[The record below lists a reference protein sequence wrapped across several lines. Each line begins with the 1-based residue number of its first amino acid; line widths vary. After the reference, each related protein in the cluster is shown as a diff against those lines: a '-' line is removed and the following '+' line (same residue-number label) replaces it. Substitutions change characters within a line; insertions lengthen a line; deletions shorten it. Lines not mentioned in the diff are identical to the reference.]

1 MSTWLE
7 KAIAEISR
15 LPEDQQ
21 DSLAR
26 WLLSELASEQQWD
39 AVFASSQGRLAEL
52 AREALDEDRHHDCAT
67 CDPDRRGGALTA

>member
-1 MSTWLE
+1 MSTLLE

-21 DSLAR
+21 DRLAR

-39 AVFASSQGRLAEL
+39 AMFASSQGRLAEL
-52 AREALDEDRHHDCAT
+52 AREALDEDRTGRTEDFE
-67 CDPDRRGGALTA
+67 PGRR